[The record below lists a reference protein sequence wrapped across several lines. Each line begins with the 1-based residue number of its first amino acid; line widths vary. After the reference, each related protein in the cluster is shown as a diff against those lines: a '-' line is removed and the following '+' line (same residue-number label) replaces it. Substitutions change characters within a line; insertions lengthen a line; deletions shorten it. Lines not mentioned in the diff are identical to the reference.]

1 MSVEIVVVEDVEGVV
16 VVLAVVVVG
25 CSRSIIRLK
34 TGHHDT
40 FAMERRV
47 RKAPLRIVPRT

>member
-1 MSVEIVVVEDVEGVV
+1 MSVAIVVEDVEGVV
-16 VVLAVVVVG
+16 VVLAVVVG

-47 RKAPLRIVPRT
+47 RKAPLGIVPRT